1 MFAAALPV
9 FYSRSSFSCCARAS
23 ANSRTFAVGSFVAGQ
38 TAWIGSLAV
47 GSFEALRLVAA
58 NRAIYGR
65 ARSAGGTL
73 YPVSAFPIS
82 RDGWRRHF
90 GPEFTRLRDAKLR
103 FDPGDVL
110 TPGYTVL

>member
-1 MFAAALPV
+1 MFAAALPD
-9 FYSRSSFSCCARAS
+9 FYRRSLLSCCARAS
-23 ANSRTFAVGSFVAGQ
+23 ANSRTF
-38 TAWIGSLAV
+38 AV

-90 GPEFTRLRDAKLR
+90 GPELTRLRDAKRR
-103 FDPGDVL
+103 FDPGAVL

>member
-1 MFAAALPV
+1 MFAAALPD
-9 FYSRSSFSCCARAS
+9 FYRRSFFSCCARAS
-23 ANSRTFAVGSFVAGQ
+23 ANSRTF
-38 TAWIGSLAV
+38 AV

-65 ARSAGGTL
+65 VRSAGGTL

-82 RDGWRRHF
+82 RDDWRRHF
-90 GPEFTRLRDAKLR
+90 GPEFTRLRDAKRR